1 MRLNTG
7 KGTFHSTIS
16 KSILTNLNG
25 GYDMSTEKLI
35 ELAEKAGLLYERD
48 LKLSYELKRFA
59 ELILE
64 EVKNEANT

>member
-1 MRLNTG
+1 
-7 KGTFHSTIS
+7 
-16 KSILTNLNG
+16 
-25 GYDMSTEKLI
+25 MSTEKLI